1 MRHVALLAAFVVLLS
16 AVTGPTVAVV
26 AATQSAPATAHGP
39 DAALSPP
46 EAGPASVADPGP
58 EVEQVGALAVGAPT
72 TNFTVELRSDA
83 SARWTVETRIPLETE
98 TDRSAFREYARAYE
112 DGTADGGPSAVL
124 FRNAAEA
131 ASEATGREMSVGQV
145 NRTAT
150 LANGSGTLALRFTWS
165 GFLATGE
172 NGTLVL
178 GDAFATPGNGTW
190 LGSLSASQQLV
201 VVPPANYEVSDVS
214 DGFRRSISDR
224 RIVVEGPQTF
234 SQGDVRIAY
243 SPVGGSEFPLAWV
256 VGGGAV
262 LLVVVAVVAYRRGG
276 LRAEVPG
283 LPTPASEPDGGADPA
298 TADAGDAP
306 SNGAD
311 DPGPTTPTVGAD
323 AGGAAAATESGST
336 AASADGASEEDLEL
350 LSDEERVERLLER
363 NGGRMRQGDIVSG
376 TGWSDAKVSQAAVGD
391 GRRGPHREAPT
402 RPREPDL
409 AGRRG
414 GRRRRRRPPGTDPA
428 AEPLPRARR
437 ASPPAVPK
445 PFTPAPGKV
454 CAMKILVTVKEV
466 AEAADDF
473 AIDGTDIGEQ
483 YLEYDLNEWDDYA
496 VEAAVQ
502 LSEAHDDVETVS
514 VTIGP
519 ERSEETIRM
528 ALAKGVDRAIRV
540 WDDDVAAADL
550 DVAAKTRLLAAVV
563 ADEEPDLVL
572 TGVQAADDGFG
583 ATGVSLADEIGFD
596 WAAVV
601 NTLETA
607 DDLSMAHVH
616 RELEGGVEELT
627 DVDFPAVL
635 TVQTGLNEPR
645 YASLRGIRQA
655 QSKEIAEYGLGDL
668 GLDAGAVASPIERTA
683 MYEPE
688 TESDATYFDGPA
700 EEQAAQLADV
710 LRNKGVVSE

>member
-1 MRHVALLAAFVVLLS
+1 
-16 AVTGPTVAVV
+16 
-26 AATQSAPATAHGP
+26 
-39 DAALSPP
+39 
-46 EAGPASVADPGP
+46 
-58 EVEQVGALAVGAPT
+58 
-72 TNFTVELRSDA
+72 
-83 SARWTVETRIPLETE
+83 
-98 TDRSAFREYARAYE
+98 
-112 DGTADGGPSAVL
+112 
-124 FRNAAEA
+124 
-131 ASEATGREMSVGQV
+131 
-145 NRTAT
+145 
-150 LANGSGTLALRFTWS
+150 
-165 GFLATGE
+165 
-172 NGTLVL
+172 
-178 GDAFATPGNGTW
+178 
-190 LGSLSASQQLV
+190 
-201 VVPPANYEVSDVS
+201 
-214 DGFRRSISDR
+214 
-224 RIVVEGPQTF
+224 
-234 SQGDVRIAY
+234 
-243 SPVGGSEFPLAWV
+243 
-256 VGGGAV
+256 
-262 LLVVVAVVAYRRGG
+262 
-276 LRAEVPG
+276 
-283 LPTPASEPDGGADPA
+283 
-298 TADAGDAP
+298 
-306 SNGAD
+306 
-311 DPGPTTPTVGAD
+311 
-323 AGGAAAATESGST
+323 
-336 AASADGASEEDLEL
+336 
-350 LSDEERVERLLER
+350 
-363 NGGRMRQGDIVSG
+363 
-376 TGWSDAKVSQAAVGD
+376 
-391 GRRGPHREAPT
+391 
-402 RPREPDL
+402 
-409 AGRRG
+409 
-414 GRRRRRRPPGTDPA
+414 
-428 AEPLPRARR
+428 
-437 ASPPAVPK
+437 
-445 PFTPAPGKV
+445 
-454 CAMKILVTVKEV
+454 MKILVTVKEV